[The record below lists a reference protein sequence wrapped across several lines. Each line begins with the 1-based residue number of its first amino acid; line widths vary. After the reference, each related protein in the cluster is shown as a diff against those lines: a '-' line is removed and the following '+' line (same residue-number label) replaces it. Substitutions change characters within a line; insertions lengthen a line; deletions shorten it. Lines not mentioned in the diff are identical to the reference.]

1 MTRHAGGQQTPETS
15 RIGEM
20 RDGAVRPH
28 AAEGDGA
35 SSAGVL
41 PLRLFRPSRQPERE
55 ASNVAVR
62 RNALSRRLL
71 ATADV
76 LAASIAF
83 VFVIAV
89 VGNDSLGPYLLLAIP
104 AIVVVCKL
112 CGLYD
117 RDEYLLSKTTLDEA
131 PALFWVATLYT
142 LLAFLA
148 GDLIVNGHFGRDEA
162 VLLWALLFVL
172 MVGFRYGARRAAA
185 GLSPEERCVIL
196 GNSRAANW
204 LAAKLERS
212 HRTDVEVVGH
222 MTLRPEDPQE
232 SGLAELGTFDQLEF
246 LVRHERIDRVLVAR
260 GRGDPDHEVLRAL
273 RVAKRLGVYVTV
285 LPRTIE
291 VLGAAVEFDDVEGT
305 TLLAVRRHGLTKSS
319 RMIKRAFD
327 LLGAGVG
334 LVVLA
339 PLMALIATAI
349 KLDSR
354 GPVFFRQPRVGRDDE
369 AFRIFK
375 FRTMVDGADAQRAE
389 LADRN
394 EAAGGLFKIEDDP
407 RMTRVGRFLRRTSLD
422 ELPQLIN
429 VVQGDMALVGPRP
442 LVLDED
448 RRIEGWERYRML
460 LPPGV
465 TGMWQI
471 LGSARVP
478 MTEMVKIDYLYG
490 ANWSLWLDIKILLRT
505 IPFVL
510 GRRGL

>member
-1 MTRHAGGQQTPETS
+1 MARHPSGQQAPETGP
-15 RIGEM
+15 IGEAPEVAIRAGAAS
-20 RDGAVRPH
+20 RDRGSPV
-28 AAEGDGA
+28 
-35 SSAGVL
+35 SL
-41 PLRLFRPSRQPERE
+41 LRLRPFRPPRPVERE
-55 ASNVAVR
+55 ASEVAAK

-71 ATADV
+71 ASADM

-83 VFVIAV
+83 VFVITLI
-89 VGNDSLGPYLLLAIP
+89 GNDALGPYLLVAVP
-104 AIVVVCKL
+104 AIIVVCKL

-131 PALFWVATLYT
+131 PALFWVSTLYT

-148 GDLIVNGHFGRDEA
+148 GDLIVNGHFGRDQA
-162 VLLWALLFVL
+162 VLLWFLLFISMIAL
-172 MVGFRYGARRAAA
+172 RYAARRAAA
-185 GLSPEERCVIL
+185 ALSPEERCVIL

-212 HRTDVEVVGH
+212 HRADVHVVGH
-222 MTLRPEDPQE
+222 LTLRPEDPQE
-232 SGLAELGTFDQLEF
+232 SGLTELGTFDRLES
-246 LVRHERIDRVLVAR
+246 LVRRERIDRVLVAR

-305 TLLAVRRHGLTKSS
+305 TLLAVRRHGLTRSS

-327 LLGAGVG
+327 LIGAGLG
-334 LVVLA
+334 LIVLA
-339 PLMALIATAI
+339 PLMAFIALAI

-354 GPVFFRQPRVGRDDE
+354 GPVFFRQPRVGRKDK
-369 AFRIFK
+369 AFRIYT
-375 FRTMVDGADAQRAE
+375 FRTMVEGADAQRAG
-389 LADRN
+389 LADLN

-407 RMTRVGRFLRRTSLD
+407 RMTRVGKFLRRTSLD

-448 RRIEGWERYRML
+448 QRIEGWERYRMM